1 MTTYIWKGL
10 KEKQHM
16 DGTVEALNK
25 NEAAFKLRRDKII
38 ITDLRISKEQREKK
52 AQKFSLF
59 SNKYNA
65 KVAPK
70 DLAIFT
76 RKLATMVQAGL
87 PILEAL
93 KIQIDSIAQPN
104 FKEVIVDV
112 TQGVESG
119 SELSKCLEKFPKTF
133 DIIFV
138 NLIRAGEASGQM
150 DVFLHKLTQSIERM
164 AEIRSKV
171 ISALFY
177 PAILV
182 FVAISV
188 IAVMLIK
195 VVPTFQKMFSSAGS
209 ELPEP
214 TLVVIAISD
223 FLRSPTGGGVMIV
236 GIVAAVI
243 GIRFL
248 ISTSYECRRFADSL
262 ILKVPI
268 VKSVILEST
277 FSRIGMLQGSL
288 ASAGVPLLDA
298 LDIIGTSVGNTII
311 RESLGNIKRGV
322 YSGQSVS
329 SLYEEEKIFPDLFS
343 QMIAI
348 GEKTGRMEDMLSS
361 IADFYQGEFNSTVE
375 RLTALLEPI
384 MIVFMGVTIGGIM
397 VAMYMPIFEMG
408 KAI

>member
-1 MTTYIWKGL
+1 MTTYTWKGL
-10 KEKQHM
+10 KENQYM

-38 ITDLRISKEQREKK
+38 ITNLKISKDQKEKK
-52 AQKFSLF
+52 ETSFSLF
-59 SNKYNA
+59 SNKFNA
-65 KVAPK
+65 KVKPK

-93 KIQIDSIAQPN
+93 KIQIDSISQPD
-104 FKEVIVDV
+104 FKEVIEDV

-119 SELSKCLEKFPKTF
+119 SELSTCLEKFPKTF
-133 DIIFV
+133 DIVFV
-138 NLIRAGEASGQM
+138 NLVRAGEASGRM
-150 DVFLHKLTQSIERM
+150 DVFLHKLTESIERM
-164 AEIRSKV
+164 SEIRAKV
-171 ISALFY
+171 VSAMFY

-209 ELPEP
+209 ELPGP

-223 FLRSPTGGGVMIV
+223 FLRSPTGGGLM
-236 GIVAAVI
+236 VACFVALYLLTK
-243 GIRFL
+243 FL
-248 ISTSYECRRFADSL
+248 IATNYGFRRATDAL
-262 ILKVPI
+262 VLKIPI

-277 FSRIGMLQGSL
+277 FSRIAMLQGSL
-288 ASAGVPLLDA
+288 ASAGVPLLDS
-298 LDIIGTSVGNTII
+298 LDIIGTSVKNTII

-329 SLYEEEKIFPDLFS
+329 VLYAEEKIFPDLFS

-348 GEKTGRMEDMLSS
+348 GEKTGRMEDMLTS